1 MDLSKKAI
9 PYIRVLGFNTKG
21 KYLMSEIAKA
31 NPKLEIITSV
41 KKYMDTSNNKSSK
54 YLLEKDIW
62 ATNVY
67 TIGYEYDSW
76 NNLDY
81 THKLITL

>member
-1 MDLSKKAI
+1 MD
-9 PYIRVLGFNTKG
+9 N
-21 KYLMSEIAKA
+21 
-31 NPKLEIITSV
+31 N
-41 KKYMDTSNNKSSK
+41 SNKNLKSMF
-54 YLLEKDIW
+54 EKDIW

-81 THKLITL
+81 TQKIVTID